1 MFRQLIETRETRMRE
16 PVWQD
21 PSHGDGGDEIQ
32 PEGRIFG
39 PKVMIINEFAGSG
52 GDAMPWYFRLAWASS
67 LARRL
72 GAVWSAARPRP
83 S

>member
-52 GDAMPWYFRLAWASS
+52 GDAMP
-67 LARRL
+67 
-72 GAVWSAARPRP
+72 
-83 S
+83 